1 MAGGLLNF
9 MERVKED
16 FDFFQKNKIPCVID
30 RFTASFRPMVNQ
42 HFSDFL
48 QRLDRRYSVETAGM
62 TLSEWVCVN
71 TRLRGRPF
79 SFKGYEFQRQ
89 IVDDEHPD
97 LSVIKPSQVGLS
109 EVQIR
114 KILAMLMR
122 RTMTAIFTLPNEK
135 MFKRMSQTRI
145 QPLVT
150 ENPVFSPEGSEKLV
164 RSMNL
169 MQFGRSFLH
178 ITGATEGDA
187 TSTPADAVFNDEV
200 DLTDP
205 EMLSL
210 FNSRLQNSDLKIR
223 QKFSTPTFNGYGI
236 DLEIQNS
243 DMHEYMI
250 KCSACNHYQVPEV
263 TRDFIRIP
271 GLPDHINKI
280 DEIDVKVAEM
290 CNLHDSYVMCEK
302 CHRPLDLADFERR
315 EWVAKHPH
323 RMSRGYIVR
332 PFSTARLDVGYI
344 IQQLL
349 DYKKRDQVRRWYN
362 TVVGLPFTD
371 AQARL
376 TIKEVEDVMEQEAVP
391 DVGDAPCAIGIDVGQ
406 VCHIV
411 VGKGASIDSMRP
423 ILFKTVPVNALQET
437 IDDLF
442 TKYRIIAGCIDRL
455 PYTPTAEAVMA
466 KSKGIIVPVEYIMG
480 SEVKLVKDAF
490 GNLTHAQ
497 VNRTKQLDTV
507 VRQIRNKQLLMA
519 GYGYQK
525 QTIINHLRDMVRE
538 EEPEE
543 AAVWIKLTGIDHYF
557 HALGYLLMAL
567 RVKEL
572 EIASSD
578 AEVRTQFGI
587 VPVVEKMS
595 DKKTD
600 LYGRRVKGNQSD
612 PRFARIV

>member
-1 MAGGLLNF
+1 MSN
-9 MERVKED
+9 
-16 FDFFQKNKIPCVID
+16 PY
-30 RFTASFRPMVNQ
+30 
-42 HFSDFL
+42 FSDFL
-48 QRLDRRYSVETAGM
+48 HRLDRRYSIETKGM
-62 TLSEWVCVN
+62 TLSQWVCAN

-79 SFKGYEFQRQ
+79 SFKGYEFQQQ
-89 IVDDEHPD
+89 IVDDEHND

-114 KILAMLMR
+114 KVLAMLMR

-145 QPLVT
+145 QPLVA

-169 MQFGRSFLH
+169 MQFGKSFLH

-210 FNSRLQNSDLKIR
+210 FASRLQNSDLRIR
-223 QKFSTPTFNGYGI
+223 QKFSTPTFNGFGI
-236 DLEIQNS
+236 DLDIQNS

-263 TRDFIRIP
+263 TRDFVHIP
-271 GLPDHINKI
+271 GLPDHIAKI
-280 DEIDVKVAEM
+280 DEIDLKILDM
-290 CNLHDSYVMCEK
+290 CNLNDAYVWCEK
-302 CHRPLDLADFERR
+302 CHRPLDLGDSTQR

-323 RMSRGYIVR
+323 RTARGYIVR
-332 PFSTARLDVGYI
+332 PFSTARLDVQYI
-344 IQQLL
+344 VQQLL

-362 TVVGLPFTD
+362 TVLGLPFTD

-376 TIKEVEDVMEQEAVP
+376 SINEIEAVMDQEAIP
-391 DVGDAPCAIGIDVGQ
+391 DVGNAPCAIGIDVGQ
-406 VCHIV
+406 ICHV
-411 VGKGASIDSMRP
+411 VLGKGTTTDSMQP
-423 ILFKTVPVNALQET
+423 FLFKAIPVNNLQTE
-437 IDDLF
+437 IDDFFL
-442 TKYRIIAGCIDRL
+442 KYNIVAGAIDRL
-455 PYTPTAEAVMA
+455 PYTPTAEAIMA
-466 KSKGIIVPVEYIMG
+466 RSKGVIIPVEYTMG
-480 SEVKLVKDAF
+480 SEVKLVQDAF
-490 GNLTHAQ
+490 KTITHAQ
-497 VNRTKQLDTV
+497 VNRTKALDTV

-525 QTIINHLRDMVRE
+525 QTIINHLRDMVRQ

-543 AAVWIKLTGIDHYF
+543 AAVWIKLTGTDHFF

-572 EIASSD
+572 EHNM
-578 AEVRTQFGI
+578 EEQETRTQIGI
-587 VPVVEKMS
+587 IPVEDQS
-595 DKKTD
+595 QKKFD
-600 LYGRRVKGNQSD
+600 IYGRRINPKAG
-612 PRFARIV
+612 PRLGQQNRFLDRIV